1 MAFVCDSG
9 LPRFAR
15 NDNNKFA
22 TLVIIALLLTL
33 ALGGPA
39 FAMAV
44 DAVTL
49 PEPAQEARARLI
61 MNGLRCLVCQNQS
74 IEMSDAPLAADLR
87 QIVRARVAAGDSDDQ
102 VRAYMTARYGDWV
115 LMRPPFQASTLLLW
129 LGPGVL
135 LLAGGAGLWARLR
148 RRQSIEPAALSGA
161 ERTRLQALTE
171 PE

>member
-1 MAFVCDSG
+1 MKR
-9 LPRFAR
+9 RFRRVAM
-15 NDNNKFA
+15 
-22 TLVIIALLLTL
+22 LLML
-33 ALGGPA
+33 AISGPA
-39 FAMAV
+39 YAIAV

-49 PEPAQEARARLI
+49 PDAGQEARARLI

-135 LLAGGAGLWARLR
+135 LLAGGGGLWARLR
-148 RRQSIEPAALSGA
+148 RRRQSAEPAALSEA
-161 ERTRLQALTE
+161 ERARLQALDDSE
-171 PE
+171 YEQPEID